1 VTQPA
6 TPSGHAAWE
15 DRIIAALDGRAP
27 ADALDE
33 LERHVA
39 ACEACRAARAE
50 YGALFAGLR
59 AAVADPRAGFW
70 DELAASIEQ
79 RLDAEAPVTASAAT
93 GRARSAAGR
102 LDAAGARGAR
112 RAVVGGVL
120 AAACLAVAILTGLY
134 LALPRGGASPQ
145 AFTSA
150 PPETTTGLAAGPGPA
165 GAGPAGAGL
174 PATGDPDAAGGAP
187 DSTAVEESLAQL
199 ASSADPRE
207 PLAVLADP
215 DPLLE
220 SLTPEEA
227 AELLD
232 LLEDQT

>member
-1 VTQPA
+1 
-6 TPSGHAAWE
+6 
-15 DRIIAALDGRAP
+15 
-27 ADALDE
+27 
-33 LERHVA
+33 
-39 ACEACRAARAE
+39 
-50 YGALFAGLR
+50 
-59 AAVADPRAGFW
+59 
-70 DELAASIEQ
+70 
-79 RLDAEAPVTASAAT
+79 
-93 GRARSAAGR
+93 
-102 LDAAGARGAR
+102 
-112 RAVVGGVL
+112 L

-134 LALPRGGASPQ
+134 LALPRGDASPQ

-150 PPETTTGLAAGPGPA
+150 PPETTTGLAEGP
-165 GAGPAGAGL
+165 GPAGAGL